1 MKQKILYKNFILV
14 FCIDIL
20 LVVFSIYA
28 AYLLR
33 FNFEMPDFMLKM
45 FIRILPV
52 LLLIKI
58 SCFYFFN
65 LYRGMWRYTSVNDL
79 LNIIKACAVS
89 SLLVV
94 AYILFSSRFIGVSR
108 TVFIIDWGIT
118 VLLIGGF
125 RLCVRFYFEYFTGD
139 SIGEILS
146 RFFGRLL
153 KTRAVDKTRLLII
166 GAGDCG
172 EKIYREL
179 RGNPNLKYNVVGFL
193 DDNPVKLGKKIHGIP
208 VVGSVED
215 ISVIAKRLNAEEI
228 LIAIPSANA
237 ENMRRIV
244 ELCKESG
251 IKFKTVPAMNE
262 LLNGKISVNSIRK
275 VFYQDLLCRDVVKL
289 DEEKIGYYLQG
300 ETILITGAGGSIGSE
315 LCKQVCRFNPSRVI
329 LYEIAESPLYEID
342 LALKKRFKGIEIIP
356 FLADIRN
363 KKQIEVV
370 FEQYKPDIVFH
381 AAAYKH
387 VPMLERHP
395 WKAVENNIAG
405 TLNLLEVTK
414 QFSPKKFVFVSTD
427 KAVRPTNVMGASK
440 RISEML
446 LQSQSEDTLC
456 KTRFIAVR
464 FGNVLGSVGSVAP
477 LFKKQIKEGGPVT
490 VTDPEVT
497 RFFMTI
503 PEACQLILQAGA
515 MGQGNEIFIL
525 DMGTSIKIADMARD
539 LISLSGF
546 EADVDIKIEY
556 VGLRPGEKLHEELI
570 TKGENIVSTAHEKI
584 MVLKPDGSWKGKQ
597 RLLKGIEDLYT
608 LADRYDAQGI
618 RKKLCEIVPE
628 YKPSNV
634 DGLLLDRN

>member
-1 MKQKILYKNFILV
+1 M
-14 FCIDIL
+14 DIL

-33 FNFEMPDFMLKM
+33 FNFGIPDFMLKM

-52 LLLIKI
+52 LILIKI

-79 LNIIKACAVS
+79 LNIIKACTVS

-118 VLLIGGF
+118 ILLIGGF
-125 RLCVRFYFEYFTGD
+125 RLSVRFYFEYFTGD
-139 SIGEILS
+139 SLTEILK
-146 RFFGRLL
+146 RFFGRLS
-153 KTRAVDKTRLLII
+153 KTNETDKKRLLII

-172 EKIYREL
+172 EKIYREIHN
-179 RGNPNLKYNVVGFL
+179 NPDLKYNVVGFL
-193 DDNPVKLGKKIHGIP
+193 DDNPVKQGKKIHGIP
-208 VVGSVED
+208 VVGNAEETGG
-215 ISVIAKRLNAEEI
+215 IAKRLDAEEI

-244 ELCKESG
+244 KICKNCD
-251 IKFKTVPAMNE
+251 IKFKTVPATSE
-262 LLNGKISVNSIRK
+262 LLNGKISVNSIRE
-275 VFYQDLLCRDVVKL
+275 VSYQDLLSRDVVHL

-300 ETILITGAGGSIGSE
+300 ETVLITGAGGSIGSE
-315 LCKQVCRFNPSRVI
+315 LCRQVCRFNPARVI

-342 LALKKRFKGIEIIP
+342 LELKKRFKGIDIIP
-356 FLADIRN
+356 CLADIRN
-363 KKQIEVV
+363 KKQIETV
-370 FEQYKPDIVFH
+370 FEQYKPEIVFH

-405 TLNLLEVTK
+405 TLNLIEVTK
-414 QFSPKKFVFVSTD
+414 KFSPKKFIFVSTD

-440 RISEML
+440 RVSEML
-446 LQSQSEDTLC
+446 LQSQSENTLS

-464 FGNVLGSVGSVAP
+464 FGNVLGSVGSVVP

-490 VTDPEVT
+490 VTDPDVT

-503 PEACQLILQAGA
+503 AEACQLILQAGS
-515 MGQGNEIFIL
+515 MGQGKEIFIL
-525 DMGTSIKIADMARD
+525 DMGSSVRIADMAHD
-539 LISLSGF
+539 LITLSGL

-570 TKGENIVSTAHEKI
+570 TKGENIVSTTHEKI
-584 MVLKPDGSWKGKQ
+584 MVLKPDGSWNGKQ
-597 RLLKGIEDLYT
+597 RLLKGIEDLYA
-608 LADRYDAQGI
+608 LADRYDDQGI

-628 YKPSNV
+628 YKPKNIVCNINNSK
-634 DGLLLDRN
+634 